1 MSSLTA
7 IRTAIKT
14 TVEANISGLRVH
26 DTIPD
31 SINPPA
37 LVVAPAEDAADFAVA
52 MSRGTDTW
60 FFDLLVLVSRAATR
74 SGQNALDA
82 YVTGAG
88 ASSIRQVIF
97 QNRTLGLTDTTAHV
111 ASVSKYDFTYTV
123 GAIDYAGA
131 TLRLIAQ
138 TSGQA

>member
-1 MSSLTA
+1 MSSLAA
-7 IRTAIKT
+7 IRDAIKT
-14 TVEANISGLRVH
+14 TIGDNITGLRGH

-31 SINPPA
+31 AISPPA
-37 LVVAPAEDAADFAVA
+37 FVVVPVDADFAVA

-60 FFDLLVLVSRAATR
+60 NFDILVLVSRTSTR
-74 SGQNALDA
+74 TAQDALDA

-97 QNRTLGLTDTTAHV
+97 NNRTLGLADTTAHI
-111 ASVSKYDFTYTV
+111 AGMSKYDFEYTV
-123 GAIDYAGA
+123 GAVDYAGA
-131 TLRLIAQ
+131 TLRLVAQ

>member
-1 MSSLTA
+1 MSSLAA
-7 IRTAIKT
+7 IRDAIKT
-14 TVEANISGLRVH
+14 TIGDNITGLRGH

-31 SINPPA
+31 AISPPA
-37 LVVAPAEDAADFAVA
+37 FVVVPVDADFAVA

>member
-1 MSSLTA
+1 MSSLTV

-14 TVEANISGLRVH
+14 TIQDNIAGLRGH

-31 SINPPA
+31 AISPPA
-37 LVVAPAEDAADFAVA
+37 FVVVPVEADFAVA

-60 FFDLLVLVSRAATR
+60 NFDILVLVSKASTR
-74 SGQNALDA
+74 TAQDALDA

-97 QNRTLGLTDTTAHV
+97 NNRTLGLADTTAHI
-111 ASVSKYDFTYTV
+111 AGMSREKYDLTYTV

-131 TLRLIAQ
+131 TLPLIVQ